1 MPTTRPDANRLGMDL
16 LTSVAGSFAETY
28 AEAREK
34 FLAALAAAS
43 TDPRVYANPNKGP
56 DGGDLACETAWIG
69 SEDAAKV
76 LVVISATHGV
86 EGFCGSGIQ
95 VDWLTDDGP
104 ARLPDGVA
112 VLMVHA
118 LNCHGFA
125 WWRRVTEEG
134 CDLNR
139 NFIDFTQPVPD
150 NPGHDELVDAFVP
163 ASLDEATIE
172 AGERQIAKFR
182 KAHGELAFQSAR
194 KAGQYRH
201 AHSVFFG
208 GFEETWSRRTLARIF
223 DDYRLGDRTT
233 VSVVDVHTGLGPFG
247 YGEPIC
253 GHKRGSV
260 GLDRVLSMYGHS
272 TGLPAEGQSF
282 SIPLHGT
289 QRAFWQP
296 RLEDRYTYVALEFG
310 TFDTDRGRRTLRA
323 DHWLHNQGDVDWD
336 DPRTREIK
344 MDLRT
349 QYYPATD
356 DWKEMV
362 LWRGRQVLR
371 QTLDGLTRFG

>member
-1 MPTTRPDANRLGMDL
+1 MDL

-28 AEAREK
+28 VEAREK
-34 FLAALAAAS
+34 FLAALAATGTA
-43 TDPRVYANPNKGP
+43 PRVYANPNQGP
-56 DGGDLACETAWIG
+56 TGEDLACETAWIG
-69 SEDAAKV
+69 PEDAAKV
-76 LVVISATHGV
+76 LVVVSATHGV

-104 ARLPDGVA
+104 GRLPEGVA
-112 VLMVHA
+112 VLLVHA

-139 NFIDFTQPVPD
+139 NFIDFTKPVPE

-163 ASLDEATIE
+163 ASLDAATLAADE
-172 AGERQIAKFR
+172 EKLAAWR
-182 KAHGELAFQSAR
+182 KEHGELAFQSAR
-194 KAGQYRH
+194 KAGQYKH

-208 GFEETWSRRTLARIF
+208 GFEETWSRRTLAKIF
-223 DDYRLGDRTT
+223 DDYRLADRAV
-233 VSVVDVHTGLGPFG
+233 VSVVDVHTGLGPHG

-253 GHKRGSV
+253 GHKRGTV
-260 GLDRVLSMYGHS
+260 GLERVLSMYGDS

-289 QRAFWQP
+289 QREFWAP
-296 RLEDRYTYVALEFG
+296 RLGDRYTYVALEFG
-310 TFDTDRGRRTLRA
+310 TYSTERGRKALRA
-323 DHWLHNQGDVDWD
+323 DHWLHNQGTVDWT
-336 DPRTREIK
+336 DPKTREIK
-344 MDLRT
+344 MEIRT

-356 DWKEMV
+356 AWKEMV
-362 LWRGRQVLR
+362 LWRGRQVIR
-371 QTLDGLTRFG
+371 QTLEGLQRFS